1 MRSGPPRRAEPGERG
16 DCEADHALRAWLGKP
31 HLPVLGPPRRIQQ
44 PAVGPERHPK
54 LCALRDLRG
63 WYCSFYIYNT
73 TVMTD
78 NLLSRAIRLLVGGDA
93 TAVRDRG
100 AGAILSRHRRAFLE
114 RFRKEDAGAGS
125 IGNLS
130 MEFVVWFTGTVRL
143 EVMMNTWVGMD
154 GMPAARTGF
163 LTFRAITILFDDP
176 GKVFRMRAD
185 ERDAYFASG
194 AYL

>member
-1 MRSGPPRRAEPGERG
+1 MPRT
-16 DCEADHALRAWLGKP
+16 
-31 HLPVLGPPRRIQQ
+31 
-44 PAVGPERHPK
+44 
-54 LCALRDLRG
+54 G
-63 WYCSFYIYNT
+63 WNS
-73 TVMTD
+73 
-78 NLLSRAIRLLVGGDA
+78 
-93 TAVRDRG
+93 G

-114 RFRKEDAGAGS
+114 KFRKEDAGAGS

-185 ERDAYFASG
+185 ERDAYFSSG
-194 AYL
+194 ASLQAVRCDLFSISTGSQTSCPGSWSTNSGTRRRSSRSCSAIAAA

>member
-1 MRSGPPRRAEPGERG
+1 
-16 DCEADHALRAWLGKP
+16 
-31 HLPVLGPPRRIQQ
+31 
-44 PAVGPERHPK
+44 
-54 LCALRDLRG
+54 
-63 WYCSFYIYNT
+63 
-73 TVMTD
+73 MTD
-78 NLLSRAIRLLVGGDA
+78 TLLSRAIRLLVGGDA

-143 EVMMNTWVGMD
+143 EVVMHQWVGMD
-154 GMPAARTGF
+154 GRPAARTGF

-185 ERDAYFASG
+185 ERAAYFASG
-194 AYL
+194 AYLQDVRCDFFLDFDRLTDQLSHHPPRLRRRALRTRVLRGSWSTSSGTRRRSSRSCSAMAAA

>member
-1 MRSGPPRRAEPGERG
+1 M
-16 DCEADHALRAWLGKP
+16 
-31 HLPVLGPPRRIQQ
+31 
-44 PAVGPERHPK
+44 
-54 LCALRDLRG
+54 
-63 WYCSFYIYNT
+63 
-73 TVMTD
+73 
-78 NLLSRAIRLLVGGDA
+78 
-93 TAVRDRG
+93 
-100 AGAILSRHRRAFLE
+100 AILSRHRRAFLE
-114 RFRKEDAGAGS
+114 KFRKEDAGAGS

-194 AYL
+194 AYLQDVRCDFFLDFDRLTDQLSGVMVEELGYSPEIVAFLKRNCSRMNASPEDGKRRAMRELDAGDWFERTLEDEAVYETYLLPLAGSRLPVTR

>member
-1 MRSGPPRRAEPGERG
+1 M
-16 DCEADHALRAWLGKP
+16 H
-31 HLPVLGPPRRIQQ
+31 
-44 PAVGPERHPK
+44 
-54 LCALRDLRG
+54 
-63 WYCSFYIYNT
+63 
-73 TVMTD
+73 
-78 NLLSRAIRLLVGGDA
+78 
-93 TAVRDRG
+93 DRG

-143 EVMMNTWVGMD
+143 EVMMNKWVGMD
-154 GMPAARTGF
+154 GMPVARTGF

-176 GKVFRMRAD
+176 GKVFRMRAA

-194 AYL
+194 AYLQDVRCEFFLDFDRLTDQLSRVMVDELGYTPEIVAFLQRHCGHVNASREDGKRRAMRALDAGDWFERTLEDEAVYETYLLPLAGSRLPVAR